1 MPCNIKAGLC
11 FDDNMLSGTT
21 KICILLQSE
30 HLINA
35 YKVTGSVILKTLISD
50 EQVFISITHLDRF
63 QQDRTKQVKS
73 ASVSIWVAKKA
84 VLTT

>member
-1 MPCNIKAGLC
+1 MTCNMKAGLC
-11 FDDNMLSGTT
+11 FDDNVLSGTMR
-21 KICILLQSE
+21 ICILLQSE

-35 YKVTGSVILKTLISD
+35 CTVTSSVILKTLISD
-50 EQVFISITHLDRF
+50 ECVFISITHLDRP

-73 ASVSIWVAKKA
+73 ASILIWVARKA